1 MALTKAHNR
10 MIEGAVTNVRDYGA
24 KGDGVTDDTAAIQA
38 AIDAQKTNPAKPVY
52 MPSGTYMF
60 SQIKVPRNFSLI
72 GDGSRGTLPSNSTMG
87 GTILKQIDASE
98 KDGILFDLQG
108 SADDNISSI
117 LFKGFMLIGPDS
129 VSTAETHGIHVDDP
143 DSADQ
148 PDFAGTVIFEDLFI
162 RYWKGSGIYTAGA
175 KLWNFR
181 VQNVVS
187 RENGRY
193 GFETNDGVIIGATSI
208 NHITLEYNRLGGMY
222 IGRLGSERQIEINN
236 IYIEGGGTTGRY
248 GVEPTTSLTSPYG
261 VVLKGKAAGSRAAG
275 VSIKNGVFFGE
286 DPNNPDSFIRLDYSG
301 GYASYNVTW
310 ENITIRSDYASGNAY
325 TFYDVVT
332 SEAISSD
339 YISGT
344 WSGGD
349 SFIQR
354 NGGIAFN
361 TTGAD
366 GFIEIRR
373 SGTLEGYI
381 GANSDGVGLYDSSD
395 DAAVKIDVD
404 GILSLYDVASV
415 RDSGSSTP
423 GRLDPQTDSALRFG
437 SSGARWTELFA
448 VTGTINTSDQNDK
461 QQIRSLTDAETA
473 VATACKALVKAYKW
487 NDSVTSKGDNARIH
501 VGVIAQELDAAFTAQ
516 GLDASDYGMFCS
528 DTWWT
533 DADGKIYDQAGDGL
547 TEHTRLG
554 VRYDQLLAFIISA
567 L

>member
-10 MIEGAVTNVRDYGA
+10 MIAGAVANVRDYGA

-38 AIDAQKTNPAKPVY
+38 AIDAQKTNPGKPVY

-72 GDGSRGTLPSNSTMG
+72 GDGSRGTLPSNPTMG
-87 GTILKQIDASE
+87 GTLLKQIDGSE

-108 SADDNISSI
+108 SADGNVSSI

-129 VSTAETHGIHVDDP
+129 VSTAETHGIHADDP
-143 DSADQ
+143 DSAVQ
-148 PDFAGTVIFEDLFI
+148 PNFAGTVIFEDLFI

-175 KLWNFR
+175 IMWNFR

-193 GFETNDGVIIGATSI
+193 GFETDDGVIIGATSI

-222 IGRLGSERQIEINN
+222 IGRLGSERQIQISN

-248 GVEPTTSLTSPYG
+248 GVEPTTGITSPYG
-261 VVLKGKAAGSRAAG
+261 VVLKGKSSGGRAAG

-301 GYASYNVTW
+301 GYATYNVTW

-325 TFYDVVT
+325 TFFNVST
-332 SEAISSD
+332 SEAISSE
-339 YISGT
+339 YITGT
-344 WSGGD
+344 WSGGN
-349 SFIQR
+349 SFIQ
-354 NGGIAFN
+354 NNSGIAFN
-361 TTGAD
+361 TVGSD

-381 GANSDGVGLYDSSD
+381 GTDGDGIGLYDSSD
-395 DAAVKIDVD
+395 DAAVKIDTD
-404 GILSLYDVASV
+404 GTLSLYDTAFIRDTSVA
-415 RDSGSSTP
+415 TP
-423 GRLDPQTDSALRFG
+423 GRIDPQVDNSRRFG
-437 SSGARWTELFA
+437 SAGARWTEIFA

-461 QQIRSLTDAETA
+461 QQIRDLTDAEIA
-473 VATACKALVKAYKW
+473 VATTCKSLVKAYKW
-487 NDSVTSKGDNARIH
+487 NDSVASKGDNARVH
-501 VGVIAQELDAAFTAQ
+501 VGVIAQELQSAFSAQ
-516 GLDASDYGMFCS
+516 GLDANDYGMFCS

-533 DADGKIYDQAGDGL
+533 DANGKIYDQAGDGL

-554 VRYDQLLAFIISA
+554 VRYDQLLAFIIST